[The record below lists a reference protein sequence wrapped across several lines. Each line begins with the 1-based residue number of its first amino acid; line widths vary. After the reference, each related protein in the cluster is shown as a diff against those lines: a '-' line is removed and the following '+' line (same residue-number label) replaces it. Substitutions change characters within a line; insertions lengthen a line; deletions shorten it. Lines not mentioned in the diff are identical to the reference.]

1 MRLSEPVGW
10 LHRRRSVGQKG
21 KVVQKA
27 EIGVRDR
34 MIAGGGALFTR
45 QGYAA
50 TTMRGIVAEA
60 GTPWGSVHHYFPG
73 GKEEVA
79 LAAVGLGDRTVRSTI
94 STALTGS
101 SSLAAAVREYF
112 ALAGSALSASDYQ
125 QGCPVATIAL
135 EQASM
140 DTPLTTASR
149 AAMTEWARIW
159 TAAFVEA
166 GVAAG
171 RAGELGTLVVL
182 NVEGGLLLSRVTR
195 TLRPLELAAES
206 TAALIAAELTA

>member
-1 MRLSEPVGW
+1 MNDQSG
-10 LHRRRSVGQKG
+10 G
-21 KVVQKA
+21 
-27 EIGVRDR
+27 GVRDR

-79 LAAVGLGDRTVRSTI
+79 LAAVDLGDRTVRSAI
-94 STALTGS
+94 SSALSGS
-101 SSLAAAVREYF
+101 SSLAEAVRAYF
-112 ALAGSALSASDYQ
+112 VAAGTSLSTSDYE

-140 DTPLTTASR
+140 ANPLAAASQS
-149 AAMTEWARIW
+149 AMTGWMRLWAEAFSLAGC
-159 TAAFVEA
+159 AAD
-166 GVAAG
+166 
-171 RAGELGTLVVL
+171 RAEDLGTLVVL
-182 NVEGGLLLSRVTR
+182 NVEGALLLSRIAR

-206 TAALIAAELTA
+206 TALLIAAELKS